1 MPTDVHGLT
10 IPEEGQLNAYN
21 ELVDAFELADRAPVV
36 GREDELVSTLSD
48 TDKPAL
54 GVATDTTPP
63 KFIISEGESNTTTEF
78 SFERVVEERTES
90 PMEIPSYSTVNDIP
104 GDQVT
109 GVSLV
114 YIESENQVHVVIPE

>member
-1 MPTDVHGLT
+1 MPTDVHELT
-10 IPEEGQLNAYN
+10 VPEEGQLNYYD

-36 GREDELVSTLSD
+36 GTESELETTLSE

-54 GVATDTTPP
+54 GVATDTSPP
-63 KFIISEGESNTTTEF
+63 KFIVSEGESDTTTEF
-78 SFERVVEERTES
+78 SFERIVEERTGG
-90 PMEIPSYSTVNDIP
+90 PMRIPEYNRVSDIP

-114 YIESENQVHVVIPE
+114 YIASQDQVHVVVPE